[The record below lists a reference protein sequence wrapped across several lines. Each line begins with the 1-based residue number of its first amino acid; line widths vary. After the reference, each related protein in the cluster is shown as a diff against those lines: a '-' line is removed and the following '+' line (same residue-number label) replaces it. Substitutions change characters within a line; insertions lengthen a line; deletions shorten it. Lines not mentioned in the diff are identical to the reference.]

1 MTPME
6 LRRWP
11 RKNDPDSIRAR
22 QEVVRDLTAD
32 GEVLWD
38 DLEPWTAANESPTSC
53 WTRVSAAPN

>member
-38 DLEPWTAANESPTSC
+38 DLEPVDAGATSRSPA
-53 WTRVSAAPN
+53 WR